1 MKVSI
6 GLIAF
11 NHEPFIEQA
20 VFGILAQRTN
30 FDFEIVCGADLSTD
44 RTTSI
49 LARLQEQHPEK
60 IRLLSTDRNL
70 GMIQN
75 YVRTYQACQGEYV
88 ALLDGDDY
96 WCAEDKLQKQIDFLD
111 QHPDFAITFHSVLKV
126 YEDESRQPKVI
137 RPADGRS
144 VFDLDDLLTSMFI
157 PTCSAVFRNG
167 LIGEFPAGSA
177 SLKMLDWLIFV
188 LVARHGKIGFI
199 DDVMAVY
206 RVHSSGWW
214 SSMESSKRLMANIG
228 FFEQINPYLKF
239 QYSKT
244 IQATLKQ
251 YWRKLMDELYDLAI
265 LQESEKAAEDR
276 IGEIAASIRDFP
288 SIPTGWNQELWE
300 RIYCYFMMT
309 NFDKANYAAAW
320 STWLKLMKNDPGLLW
335 NRGLLLIGMESIFDG
350 RWRPLILKFTRSAKS
365 GDE

>member
-1 MKVSI
+1 MKLSV
-6 GLIAF
+6 GLIAY
-11 NHEPFIEQA
+11 NHEPFIEQS
-20 VFGILAQRTN
+20 VSSILAQRTN

-44 RTTSI
+44 RTSSI
-49 LARLQEQHPEK
+49 LTRLQEQHPGK
-60 IRLLSTDRNL
+60 IRLLTTDRNL

-96 WCAEDKLQKQIDFLD
+96 WSGEDKLQKQIDFLD

-137 RPADGRS
+137 RPADERS
-144 VFDLDDLLTSMFI
+144 VYDLDDLLTSMFI

-167 LIGEFPAGSA
+167 LIDEFPPWSA

-188 LVARHGKIGFI
+188 LVARYGKIGYI

-244 IQATLKQ
+244 IQTTLKQ

-265 LQESEKAAEDR
+265 LQDSDKAAKDR
-276 IGEIAASIRDFP
+276 IDAIASSVREFTSMPAD
-288 SIPTGWNQELWE
+288 WNQELWE
-300 RIYCYFMMT
+300 RIYCYFLMT
-309 NFDKANYAAAW
+309 NFDNANYAAAW
-320 STWLKLMKNDPGLLW
+320 SNWLKLMKNDPSLLW
-335 NRGLLLIGMESIFDG
+335 NRGLFLIGMESVFDG
-350 RWRPLILKFTRSAKS
+350 RWRSLIQRFTRSARS
-365 GDE
+365 NNE